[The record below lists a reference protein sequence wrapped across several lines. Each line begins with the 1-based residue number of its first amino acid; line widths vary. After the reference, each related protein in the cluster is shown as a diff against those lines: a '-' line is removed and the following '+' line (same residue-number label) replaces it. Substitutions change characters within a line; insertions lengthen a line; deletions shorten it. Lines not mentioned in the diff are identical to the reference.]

1 MDGFVSGT
9 DGSNYAYGSA
19 ANNGYALFSSGQPLI
34 SAGACNAT
42 VTLSSTVS
50 VTLSGEFTITS
61 GGTGGCGYGQAIQSW
76 DLSGTLVAPGLAA
89 VGAGGAGGGGW
100 LLGGSLSSG
109 GQIMQGGRWLTPEE
123 LAEREK
129 KSAEAA
135 RRGRKLLLSHLSAI
149 QKAEFRRLDRFHVV
163 SRSGRRYRIR
173 LGRARNVDLLRPDG
187 SIEAVFCI
195 QPEQDV
201 PDEDTVLAQKLLLE
215 CAEDDFLRIA
225 NRGAPDTGITFLRI
239 ANRGAP
245 DTGITTGVAIPLPG
259 ARRRRRR
266 AA

>member
-1 MDGFVSGT
+1 MDGFISGT
-9 DGSNYAYGSA
+9 DGTNYGYGSS

-50 VTLSGEFTITS
+50 VTLTGEFTITS
-61 GGTGGCGYGQAIQSW
+61 GGTGACGYGQAIQSG
-76 DLSGTLVAPGLAA
+76 DLPGIAPVLGAA
-89 VGAGGAGGGGW
+89 GSGAGGVGW
-100 LLGGSLSSG
+100 LLGGSINVWSSSG
-109 GQIMQGGRWLTPEE
+109 GQIMQGGHWLTPEE

-129 KSAEAA
+129 KRAEAA
-135 RRGRKLLLSHLSAI
+135 RRGRKLLLSHLSAV
-149 QKAEFRRLDRFHVV
+149 QKAEFRRLERFHVV

-173 LGRARNVDLLRPDG
+173 LGRARNVDLLRADG

-225 NRGAPDTGITFLRI
+225 NKGAPDV
-239 ANRGAP
+239 
-245 DTGITTGVAIPLPG
+245 GITTGVAIPLPG